1 MNCLFLEVTMHPCLQ
16 TGLVIPASMQTRIC
30 VSFPFVSLLYQPIK
44 FTNIS
49 QDSAPSNQSM
59 LFLQLS
65 LAYLQENS
73 QQDLTLPFPCLRII
87 QQETVLPTLLYLDQQ
102 ETRYYSNDTG
112 LPQCWITNHRGCPIC
127 ILKLARLILAQRF
140 VFNSLCYLWRS
151 GRRRRI
157 IFFRHID
164 DDKLITLSFL

>member
-1 MNCLFLEVTMHPCLQ
+1 MPLSRSYNAPLL
-16 TGLVIPASMQTRIC
+16 ANRISYSTLIAEEDLC
-30 VSFPFVSLLYQPIK
+30 QFSICEFAYQPIK

-49 QDSAPSNQSM
+49 QESAPSNQSM

-87 QQETVLPTLLYLDQQ
+87 QQAAMLPTLLYLDQQ
-102 ETRYYSNDTG
+102 EKRYYSNDTG
-112 LPQCWITNHRGCPIC
+112 LPQCWIIDHRGCPIC
-127 ILKLARLILAQRF
+127 ILKLDRLILAQRF

-151 GRRRRI
+151 GRRRRM
-157 IFFRHID
+157 IFFSHID
-164 DDKLITLSFL
+164 DDKLITL